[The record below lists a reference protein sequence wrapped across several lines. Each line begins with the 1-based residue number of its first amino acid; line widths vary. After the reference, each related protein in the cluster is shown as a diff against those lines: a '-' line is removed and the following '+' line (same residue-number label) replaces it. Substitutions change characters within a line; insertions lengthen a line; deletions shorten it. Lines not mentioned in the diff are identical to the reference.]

1 MKTKFLNSL
10 VSALLIIV
18 IIPGLTP
25 SIVSAADGQFADGG
39 NSTNS
44 TLNSNLIL
52 EKLSTDPDYPK
63 PDSKVAIN
71 SLVKNTGTEAS
82 EPTNIIYKIGE
93 TEDKE
98 EVPAIEAGS
107 ETLISHTWITPDEE
121 GTVSIKAS
129 LENVENSE
137 KEISVKVVQE
147 TLPDLIVE
155 DLYPESSTQ
164 PEAGKT
170 LNFTLKIKNVGEAT
184 ASSSTAK
191 YSFNGT
197 SEGEISIP
205 ELSAGTSTSAEFSYT
220 PGNEENISVTV
231 VADSGNIVSE
241 SNEDNNRMSKTIS
254 MKRDLPD
261 LKIESISLSP
271 ENPHPEENITFTVTV
286 KNNGSAAAES
296 SEINYDIK
304 GNNESYTGV
313 TSIPALAAGETGTGA
328 FFWTPENEGQIEVKA
343 TVDAEN
349 IISESDETN
358 NEFTK
363 TATVYK
369 ETVSSDSGNDSGN
382 ESSESSN
389 NNSGNESSESSNN
402 NSGNESSGSSSSD
415 SGSKSSGSSSSSS
428 GGTILSKEPVSNIEA
443 KELAAGN
450 VQSGYHVKFDFP
462 EGVTCITY
470 IEFDP
475 IKTLRRTITTVEM
488 LKDKSTFV
496 SEVPPGKVYKYVN
509 IWVGNNGAG
518 VANYFEN
525 GFIEF
530 KVEKSWLEENNISQS
545 QITLQ
550 WYNKGWET
558 LATEKVKEDTRY
570 VYFKSKTPGFS
581 CFAITSY
588 SAEGKNIL
596 EGNGLAEEGVLR
608 NWNGETNKSA
618 VNGSAKTDDKDK
630 NPLGKAKIIL
640 AISLP
645 LFLILVEYF
654 VMKKKI

>member
-25 SIVSAADGQFADGG
+25 SIVSAADEQFADGG

-93 TEDKE
+93 IEDKE

-164 PEAGKT
+164 SEAGKPS
-170 LNFTLKIKNVGEAT
+170 NFILKIKNIGEET

-205 ELSAGTSTSAEFSYT
+205 ELSAGANTSAEFSYT
-220 PGNEENISVTV
+220 PGNEETISVTV
-231 VADSGNIVSE
+231 VADSGDIVSE

-254 MKRDLPD
+254 MKRELPD

-271 ENPHPEENITFTVTV
+271 EEPHLGENTTFTATV
-286 KNNGSAAAES
+286 KNNGSAAAE
-296 SEINYDIK
+296 
-304 GNNESYTGV
+304 
-313 TSIPALAAGETGTGA
+313 
-328 FFWTPENEGQIEVKA
+328 
-343 TVDAEN
+343 
-349 IISESDETN
+349 
-358 NEFTK
+358 
-363 TATVYK
+363 
-369 ETVSSDSGNDSGN
+369 
-382 ESSESSN
+382 
-389 NNSGNESSESSNN
+389 NS
-402 NSGNESSGSSSSD
+402 
-415 SGSKSSGSSSSSS
+415 
-428 GGTILSKEPVSNIEA
+428 
-443 KELAAGN
+443 
-450 VQSGYHVKFDFP
+450 
-462 EGVTCITY
+462 
-470 IEFDP
+470 
-475 IKTLRRTITTVEM
+475 
-488 LKDKSTFV
+488 
-496 SEVPPGKVYKYVN
+496 
-509 IWVGNNGAG
+509 
-518 VANYFEN
+518 
-525 GFIEF
+525 
-530 KVEKSWLEENNISQS
+530 
-545 QITLQ
+545 
-550 WYNKGWET
+550 
-558 LATEKVKEDTRY
+558 
-570 VYFKSKTPGFS
+570 
-581 CFAITSY
+581 
-588 SAEGKNIL
+588 
-596 EGNGLAEEGVLR
+596 
-608 NWNGETNKSA
+608 
-618 VNGSAKTDDKDK
+618 
-630 NPLGKAKIIL
+630 
-640 AISLP
+640 
-645 LFLILVEYF
+645 
-654 VMKKKI
+654 